1 MLVLTRRVGESINI
15 GDGVVLT
22 LLSIDRYQAK
32 LGFLSPH
39 SAAVEAIPDH
49 ARVSLASALDHS
61 APARITPSP
70 TSMVCASDTSR

>member
-32 LGFLSPH
+32 LGF
-39 SAAVEAIPDH
+39 EAPYSTKIVRTELADRI
-49 ARVSLASALDHS
+49 ARGERKPER
-61 APARITPSP
+61 APSGEILP
-70 TSMVCASDTSR
+70 